1 MNNLNIKTNFTC
13 KKPPL
18 HPNTPTGLRIKKK
31 ELETKLKKIKILAI
45 FQIFLIYNLND

>member
-31 ELETKLKKIKILAI
+31 ELETKLKKIKN
-45 FQIFLIYNLND
+45 FSNLSNFFNL